1 MTSIPQSST
10 DNSDTLWHSLVIAA
24 SYDDGAAAQEHLEA
38 GFPVYYI
45 EDDTPEG
52 LLIKEYPDGHRE
64 LVRFNETGDE
74 VIKIL

>member
-1 MTSIPQSST
+1 MISIIFFRPLAFDAIQ
-10 DNSDTLWHSLVIAA
+10 A
-24 SYDDGAAAQEHLEA
+24 A